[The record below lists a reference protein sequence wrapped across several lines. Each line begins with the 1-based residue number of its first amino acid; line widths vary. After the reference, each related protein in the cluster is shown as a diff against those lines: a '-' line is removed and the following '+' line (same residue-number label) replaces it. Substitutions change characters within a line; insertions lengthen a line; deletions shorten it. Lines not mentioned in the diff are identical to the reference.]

1 MLLISFF
8 FLLSS
13 SYRHIFFIYDYL
25 NAVDDN
31 TAVKVCVNF
40 VAYLCSL
47 KKWCDVTLLYRPLL
61 NFRITLP
68 KICHVSI
75 YIPLHGYIFFYSCF
89 LSFYTCIDIELQF
102 WQFVKKKYS
111 KKHTTTFKCHHNCH
125 YKNKWAVDVYT
136 AIYHQI
142 IIY

>member
-1 MLLISFF
+1 MRNSCSWSRFF
-8 FLLSS
+8 PFKLVLSS
-13 SYRHIFFIYDYL
+13 HFFIYDYL
-25 NAVDDN
+25 NTVDDN
-31 TAVKVCVNF
+31 TAVKFCVNF

-68 KICHVSI
+68 KICHVST

-102 WQFVKKKYS
+102 WQFVKKILQKA
-111 KKHTTTFKCHHNCH
+111 HHH
-125 YKNKWAVDVYT
+125 VQVPPQLPLQK
-136 AIYHQI
+136 
-142 IIY
+142 